1 MSSKTRIITLIA
13 VLFVC
18 LGLIL
23 YGTIREEASVQ
34 EVLPRTILMVLSA
47 VVLIVRIASSD
58 PGKQTSGQ
66 TKQDTAGAA
75 TPFEVKILPLDEI
88 WQIREKDQFV
98 NEMWQYIAHKC
109 GYDDNMEA
117 LNEEQRALYIV
128 RILEAE
134 VNNGGFSQ
142 FFFNSSGIFA
152 NELVDAFQKIG
163 ADKMAEI
170 CKKAVSIYGDE
181 VPADREKRE
190 ELLSS
195 DNEEQDEKI
204 AAVLTECDDAFYAC
218 EDDLNELCYQ
228 FIIDHKMLFSE

>member
-1 MSSKTRIITLIA
+1 M
-13 VLFVC
+13 
-18 LGLIL
+18 
-23 YGTIREEASVQ
+23 
-34 EVLPRTILMVLSA
+34 
-47 VVLIVRIASSD
+47 
-58 PGKQTSGQ
+58 
-66 TKQDTAGAA
+66 
-75 TPFEVKILPLDEI
+75 
-88 WQIREKDQFV
+88 
-98 NEMWQYIAHKC
+98 
-109 GYDDNMEA
+109 
-117 LNEEQRALYIV
+117 
-128 RILEAE
+128 
-134 VNNGGFSQ
+134 NNGGFSQ

-218 EDDLNELCYQ
+218 EEDLNELCYQ